1 MIHHRKEAK
10 SGRWSKQA
18 AVAVGVS
25 MFLALAGSLT
35 QAQTSPEPTM
45 AGPVRLSESPM
56 GLLVGDYVGY
66 SVIIL
71 DPKKLTVTDT
81 VPITSKPLSVA
92 WGNDRVYVGDE
103 KTGLIEVYEKVLAGK
118 KSTNNP
124 GGKKTKYEWV
134 QVSANLTGSPVP
146 QPSDIAVDESA
157 GLLFIASKLDKTV
170 SVFDQTGALVRII
183 GDSGSGAPLERPQG
197 IALDRA
203 GQRIFVS
210 DDSVDMC
217 SSWFSCALGAVVV
230 YDYDGN
236 LLGSVISD
244 DQLAE
249 FKFGRA
255 QGLTV
260 DQTGRI
266 YLVDSFRSEVLV
278 FEETATNSWTAI
290 GRIGTK
296 GAGAKQLLLPMD
308 VMVDAQTSKIYVTS
322 TMTARVEV
330 FTMGDMVP

>member
-124 GGKKTKYEWV
+124 GGKKT
-134 QVSANLTGSPVP
+134 
-146 QPSDIAVDESA
+146 
-157 GLLFIASKLDKTV
+157 
-170 SVFDQTGALVRII
+170 
-183 GDSGSGAPLERPQG
+183 
-197 IALDRA
+197 
-203 GQRIFVS
+203 
-210 DDSVDMC
+210 
-217 SSWFSCALGAVVV
+217 
-230 YDYDGN
+230 
-236 LLGSVISD
+236 
-244 DQLAE
+244 
-249 FKFGRA
+249 
-255 QGLTV
+255 
-260 DQTGRI
+260 
-266 YLVDSFRSEVLV
+266 
-278 FEETATNSWTAI
+278 
-290 GRIGTK
+290 
-296 GAGAKQLLLPMD
+296 
-308 VMVDAQTSKIYVTS
+308 
-322 TMTARVEV
+322 
-330 FTMGDMVP
+330 